1 LLILGLGLFIH
12 GALIR
17 FGVGGAGA
25 SSSGFNTISTMAIN
39 SRLFAPLLEK
49 VIISTW
55 NDGNI
60 DRSNFL
66 DEIHI
71 LELDPIK
78 GFDFGNIYKQFFS
91 NLQAALWLSNNTNCT
106 HVIKIR
112 ADQEVPIEIPT
123 WVKQFYA
130 EDTLNQNKI
139 IFSDA
144 LSSEPLYSGDFVL
157 AAPID
162 LFIEFCQ
169 EVTSTKRL
177 HPVNAIDYVLK
188 LAALKKR
195 PLPSKNIILR
205 SWQIAGVSSKVE
217 ELWATMLLADIA
229 IIPRCYYKKIIWRGA
244 AITDLINSIDTAF
257 LFHEDIGSLKSFPE
271 IKSVAIPDSKKS
283 LSKSFK
289 KSKEHWGRYLLYL
302 LGYCTEFT
310 SVAK

>member
-1 LLILGLGLFIH
+1 MRLGLIIQGPVIS
-12 GALIR
+12 
-17 FGVGGAGA
+17 FGVEGAGA

-39 SRLFAPLLEK
+39 SRLFAPLVEE

-55 NDGNI
+55 NDGNL
-60 DRSNFL
+60 DRSDFL
-66 DEIHI
+66 SDIHI

-91 NLQAALWLSNNTNCT
+91 NLQAALWLRKNTNCT

-144 LSSEPLYSGDFVL
+144 LTSEPLYSGDFVV

-188 LAALKKR
+188 LAVLKKR

-257 LFHEDIGSLKSFPE
+257 LFHEDIGSIKSFPE
-271 IKSVAIPDSKKS
+271 IKSVAIPNSKKS

-289 KSKEHWGRYLLYL
+289 KCKEHWRRYLRYLLSYR
-302 LGYCTEFT
+302 TEFT
-310 SVAK
+310 SIAK